1 MILAELMEEQLRE
14 VESPALKAEWL
25 ISFIKVLS
33 RPHLAQYHH
42 VRQGILTLM
51 LHLTAYAIGASDY
64 LPEHLT
70 FARPFLRE
78 SKVEIDE
85 VIRSQVLQT
94 LLKRLAGLQST
105 YFLHRNNMEHVISS
119 FDRLRKSFLA
129 KEIEGAWEYKCSN
142 PVPTSIQVEQ
152 NMIKLVKWT
161 SSYGDD
167 ENGCHLIEASFL
179 NPEGGN

>member
-1 MILAELMEEQLRE
+1 
-14 VESPALKAEWL
+14 
-25 ISFIKVLS
+25 
-33 RPHLAQYHH
+33 
-42 VRQGILTLM
+42 
-51 LHLTAYAIGASDY
+51 
-64 LPEHLT
+64 
-70 FARPFLRE
+70 
-78 SKVEIDE
+78 
-85 VIRSQVLQT
+85 
-94 LLKRLAGLQST
+94 
-105 YFLHRNNMEHVISS
+105 MEHVISS